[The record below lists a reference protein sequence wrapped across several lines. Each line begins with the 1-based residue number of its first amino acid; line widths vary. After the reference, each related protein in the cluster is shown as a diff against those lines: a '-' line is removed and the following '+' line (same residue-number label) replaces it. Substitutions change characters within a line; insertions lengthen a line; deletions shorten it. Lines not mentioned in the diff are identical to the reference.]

1 MCLPMAT
8 IRYNNVVGTIETKL
22 KPEELEYIDSKTK
35 YRLPGYDK
43 TWNYKRK
50 LWDGYTHAFD
60 FYAQRFRRGLLDR
73 VVGALQYLKHDVVLI
88 NEAIATC
95 ATISPGIHDGIIRPY
110 EFQAKVRGIV
120 RQHERG
126 IIASPTGTGKT
137 YMAGLIIDELKLRT
151 LVIVNELV
159 LLDQMHRSL
168 GRTIDGA
175 TIGYIGNTEFEL
187 GDIVIATVQ
196 SLTSILGIQ
205 AKKNAKINTNL
216 GQLRQWLASVGLVI
230 HDEAHLADAD
240 TCIALYGVLDTPSR
254 VIGFSATPFG
264 WADKQQKVANI
275 ELEQVFGRVIYSTFD
290 QDFIGLGL
298 KVPCVIKSVQV
309 PARIEKYGTFRDNQG
324 ALYKKALQFEI
335 LQNDEWANTVKEQVK
350 EFTRDNM
357 TCFVYA
363 THSLEYGE
371 KLATLLGAPF
381 VQGKTPR
388 AKRFEIFDALQDK
401 KIPAIVSDIGGI
413 GLDIPSLDAF
423 VLASDAKDIRQ
434 MRGRVER
441 ADAKSGKTVGHFV
454 DLYKSCSFLSSHRQL
469 RLNQYQHDNNIIY

>member
-1 MCLPMAT
+1 MC
-8 IRYNNVVGTIETKL
+8 
-22 KPEELEYIDSKTK
+22 
-35 YRLPGYDK
+35 
-43 TWNYKRK
+43 
-50 LWDGYTHAFD
+50 
-60 FYAQRFRRGLLDR
+60 
-73 VVGALQYLKHDVVLI
+73 
-88 NEAIATC
+88 
-95 ATISPGIHDGIIRPY
+95 
-110 EFQAKVRGIV
+110 
-120 RQHERG
+120 
-126 IIASPTGTGKT
+126 
-137 YMAGLIIDELKLRT
+137 GLIIDEIKLRT

-168 GRTIDGA
+168 GRTVDGA

-205 AKKNAKINTNL
+205 VKKNVKINQNL

-240 TCIALYGVLDTPSR
+240 TCTALYGCLDNPSR
-254 VIGFSATPFG
+254 IIGFSATPYG
-264 WADKQQKVANI
+264 WAEKQQKVANI
-275 ELEQVFGRVIYSTFD
+275 ELEQIFGRVIYNTFNE
-290 QDFIGLGL
+290 DFIKLGL
-298 KVPCVIKSVQV
+298 KVPCVVKSVEV
-309 PARIEKYGTFRDNQG
+309 PSRIEKYGTYRDNQG
-324 ALYKKALQFEI
+324 ALYKQALEYEI
-335 LQNDEWANTVKEQVK
+335 LKNDTWADAIKNEVD

-363 THSLEYGE
+363 SHSLEYGE
-371 KLATLLGAPF
+371 KLAKLLGAPF

-401 KIPAIVSDIGGI
+401 KIPCIVSDIGGV

-454 DLYKSCSFLSSHRQL
+454 DLWKSTSFLKGHRDL
-469 RLNQYQHDNNIIY
+469 RMNQYQHDNNVIF